1 MMTRPPM
8 LAALCALLAT
18 ALMAACAS
26 SDDDDPD
33 PMLVVTADAAV
44 VMDALRIDPEV
55 DARVEDEAD
64 ADERP
69 PPTPDEG
76 VEPPVDAR
84 VPDPDPDQGVD
95 PPDPPLEGAI
105 ATVTVVQQPQVPEA
119 SISVGVTRFV
129 EPMPGAGDCQVVHV
143 NPDRP
148 PAEPAQLVAGP
159 ITVDGVRG
167 GPFVFEHGGQGYQT
181 DRAIPSELFSNGAT
195 IRASAGGALPF
206 DLAVSAPAEVSV
218 QSPGQL
224 ASVAGDADLTVRWNA
239 AQGDAVLITVFP
251 TRPLSVDAQEG
262 EWIFCG
268 AADTGSFTLRGA
280 DLRRTRGV
288 SPIGQGA
295 LIAVTRTRSATAR
308 AGSSQ
313 AVLTATTSYGVVVT
327 LE

>member
-1 MMTRPPM
+1 MHGGGIGKSDSGAGSCTMRSMMTRPPM

-195 IRASAGGALPF
+195 IRASAGGPALRSGRERAGRGVGPEPRAARLGGGRRRS
-206 DLAVSAPAEVSV
+206 DGALERGAGRRGADHRVPDAAPLRGC
-218 QSPGQL
+218 PG
-224 ASVAGDADLTVRWNA
+224 
-239 AQGDAVLITVFP
+239 
-251 TRPLSVDAQEG
+251 G

-280 DLRRTRGV
+280 DLRRT
-288 SPIGQGA
+288 GA
-295 LIAVTRTRSATAR
+295 
-308 AGSSQ
+308 
-313 AVLTATTSYGVVVT
+313 
-327 LE
+327 